1 MRINADGAPGS
12 AAVTFLTVKIRDLYT
27 PQPQTVYRDE
37 PLADAARTLCHR
49 HVGALVVLRRGDP
62 LRQPVG
68 ILTDRDIVRGEFRR
82 GTDLYLLTVGDVM
95 TTDPLVLRTDLGL
108 AEAIEALHARSVRR
122 APVVD
127 ASGALLGIITLDDL
141 LPALAGELMTLA
153 SLMGTQ
159 ASREGHH

>member
-1 MRINADGAPGS
+1 MRINADGVPRS
-12 AAVTFLTVKIRDLYT
+12 AAAIFVTVKIRDLYT
-27 PQPQTVYRDE
+27 PQPQTVFRDE

-49 HVGALVVLRRGDP
+49 HIGALVVLKRGDP
-62 LRQPVG
+62 LRRPTG

-95 TTDPLVLRTDLGL
+95 TADPLVLRTDLGL
-108 AEAIEALHARSVRR
+108 TEAVEALNARSVRR

-141 LPALAGELMTLA
+141 LPALARELMTLA

-159 ASREGHH
+159 ASREGRH